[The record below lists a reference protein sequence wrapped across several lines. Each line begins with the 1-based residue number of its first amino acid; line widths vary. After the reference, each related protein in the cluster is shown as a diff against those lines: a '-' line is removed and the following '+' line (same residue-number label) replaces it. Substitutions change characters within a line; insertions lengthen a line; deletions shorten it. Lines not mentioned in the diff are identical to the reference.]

1 MKGLGKL
8 KPIPWDGPRLHSC
21 CAGYSLR
28 AASSGWGWKKAVIA
42 PLHQLGPLCSPKNR
56 LRVSGWGNQ
65 LHSCAEDSIPAKGW
79 EANPGPGTTEERGRG
94 GWCNFAASNGCY
106 RHGRNGWRTGTCPVF
121 GSAAG
126 LLLLLVG
133 RGAASGWVECTPH
146 AVGLLAYHHG
156 KALCQLLS
164 GNTVIWSSLILLVP
178 CEWGLANRSFPRS
191 ASLRETSCLPRA
203 WVCSLFSAVPMPK
216 CLVVS
221 RRLEMFVLFL
231 EVSLHWNIAVSSTA
245 VNCTLWQK

>member
-1 MKGLGKL
+1 MGPGCTAAVQAIRSELLLQAGDGK
-8 KPIPWDGPRLHSC
+8 KQ
-21 CAGYSLR
+21 
-28 AASSGWGWKKAVIA
+28 SS
-42 PLHQLGPLCSPKNR
+42 PLCTSWGHCAVLKTGCVCQDGEISSTAALRIQSQPKAGMQTQGQEP
-56 LRVSGWGNQ
+56 LRTE
-65 LHSCAEDSIPAKGW
+65 AE
-79 EANPGPGTTEERGRG
+79 EAGAILQHPMAATGMGGMAGGP
-94 GWCNFAASNGCY
+94 
-106 RHGRNGWRTGTCPVF
+106 GTCPVF